1 MDSDKLLGDFL
12 RARREVTSPDSIGLI
27 RAGRRRTPGLRR
39 EEIAMMAGVST
50 DYYIRLEQGR
60 ERRPSEQVLGALAR
74 VLNLDAA
81 ATDHLFELAH
91 PRPRRPARRVERV
104 SPGLLSILRGLEYT
118 PAFVLG
124 RWMDVLA
131 ANRMTRALY
140 DGLEHNDNLLRLTFL
155 NPESRGFYVDWEVAA
170 ATKAALLR
178 GLAGT
183 DPDDPYLPEL
193 VDELCDQSPD
203 FRRMWARHD
212 VDVAGDQDKRFHH
225 RLVGD
230 LTLTI
235 ERLFAGNARGQQ
247 LVVFQAEPGSSSEYA
262 LGLLRRLLDG
272 DGEAGRTHDG
282 FPRPTFDRLGSP
294 AALGGVRS

>member
-12 RARREVTSPDSIGLI
+12 RARREVTSPHSVGLI
-27 RAGRRRTPGLRR
+27 DAGRRRTPGLRR
-39 EEIAMMAGVST
+39 EEIAMLAGVST

-74 VLNLDAA
+74 ALNLDGV

-91 PRPRRPARRVERV
+91 PRPRRPARRAEPVG
-104 SPGLLSILRGLEYT
+104 PGLLSILRGLDHT

-140 DGLEHNDNLLRLTFL
+140 DGLDHNDNLLRLTFL

-170 ATKAALLR
+170 GTKAALLR

-193 VDELCDQSPD
+193 VDELCDRSD
-203 FRRMWARHD
+203 EFRRIWARHD
-212 VDVAGDQDKRFHH
+212 VDVRGDEDKRFHH
-225 RLVGD
+225 PLVGD
-230 LTLTI
+230 ITLTI
-235 ERLFAGNARGQQ
+235 ERLFVGKHSGQQ
-247 LVVFQAEPGSSSEYA
+247 LVVFQAEPGSPSEHA
-262 LGLLRRLLDG
+262 LGMLRRLVDG
-272 DGEAGRTHDG
+272 DREAVPSTDEV
-282 FPRPTFDRLGSP
+282 PALTRPGSP
-294 AALGGVRS
+294 ALAHRRP